1 MKHSQKTVANGSPH
15 ACSRAEV
22 VEVGR
27 GLRVIGA
34 DFLEELWERHTMDV

>member
-1 MKHSQKTVANGSPH
+1 MANGSPH